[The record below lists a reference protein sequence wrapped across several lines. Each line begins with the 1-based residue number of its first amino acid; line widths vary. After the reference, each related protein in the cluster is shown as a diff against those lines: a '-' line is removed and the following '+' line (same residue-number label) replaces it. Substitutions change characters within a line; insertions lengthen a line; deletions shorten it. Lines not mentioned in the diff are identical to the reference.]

1 MEPTLVVLAYSSA
14 AAAIGGLGAT
24 PLLIRERLPVTAI
37 GWSNA
42 LAAGLML
49 GVAYGLMV
57 LGLERIPLP
66 GAFGALM
73 GILFV
78 HWTRAVSGTA
88 ELDLNRLDETPPEY
102 GYQVLLVNALHS
114 AAEGVAIG
122 VAMTVSLPFGAFTAL
137 AIAVHNVPEG
147 TVLSA
152 IVTARGVR
160 LPHAAGLA
168 IAAKVSQVLLAIV
181 TFALVTAAPGL
192 FPWALGFAAGAMVH
206 LVLVDLMPECYKQAG
221 STSIALVT
229 LVAMGIVVFLVGGG
243 VVR

>member
-14 AAAIGGLGAT
+14 AAAIGGIGAA
-24 PLLIRERLPVTAI
+24 PLLVRERLPVTAI

-57 LGLERIPLP
+57 LGLERILLP
-66 GAFGALM
+66 GALGALM

-78 HWTRAVSGTA
+78 HWTHAVSGTA

-102 GYQVLLVNALHS
+102 GYQVLLMSALHA
-114 AAEGVAIG
+114 AAEGIAIG

-168 IAAKVSQVLLAIV
+168 VATKVSQVLLAIV

-229 LVAMGIVVFLVGGG
+229 IVAMGIVVFLVAGG
-243 VVR
+243 VAI